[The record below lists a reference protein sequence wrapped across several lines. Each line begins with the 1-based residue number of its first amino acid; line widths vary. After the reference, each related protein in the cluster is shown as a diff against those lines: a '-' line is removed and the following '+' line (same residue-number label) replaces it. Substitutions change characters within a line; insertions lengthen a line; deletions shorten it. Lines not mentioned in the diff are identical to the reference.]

1 MAKSPTGASDDPA
14 FREKTTQEA
23 AGYLVEMLAAL
34 SHFAHR
40 ADLSNSSVMLATAAH
55 VIEQECRQVTR
66 KPPLTNPD
74 ADPAALFPFF
84 PLLVP
89 SLTNT
94 ASCIFPIINATVAV
108 PFPFG

>member
-74 ADPAALFPFF
+74 ADPTALFPFF
-84 PLLVP
+84 PDGRP
-89 SLTNT
+89 RSGGPRT
-94 ASCIFPIINATVAV
+94 
-108 PFPFG
+108 